1 MFRSF
6 ILSLLILCFGCNNKI
21 TPSDLDLLN
30 GYWSIDYITHK
41 NETFYPKGAAKLLD
55 FYEVNDQEGVR
66 KKAQPQLYNK
76 FLGTDDLNNFRIIF
90 KAEKYYL
97 SFRTVWDQW
106 QEEIVELSEN
116 KLVLEHQEK
125 RYHYKRFHS
134 EH

>member
-1 MFRSF
+1 
-6 ILSLLILCFGCNNKI
+6 
-21 TPSDLDLLN
+21 
-30 GYWSIDYITHK
+30 
-41 NETFYPKGAAKLLD
+41 
-55 FYEVNDQEGVR
+55 
-66 KKAQPQLYNK
+66 KKAQPQLDNK
-76 FLGTDDLNNFRIIF
+76 FLVTEDLNNFKIIF

-106 QEEIVELSEN
+106 QEKIVELSEN